1 MGLNFFEKIRLKFK
15 FYKFLKRTNF
25 LKIPFDLNSFEKII
39 IFLPENNNTFS
50 LLLQKIKNKFKKEI
64 KVFLP
69 EDINYENLKSLNN
82 EIIKNKIL
90 LMDFLE
96 DDDFKN
102 FIVPPLLWISNN
114 YFGNLIIK
122 TNVENIFSFIFG
134 ND

>member
-1 MGLNFFEKIRLKFK
+1 M
-15 FYKFLKRTNF
+15 
-25 LKIPFDLNSFEKII
+25 
-39 IFLPENNNTFS
+39 
-50 LLLQKIKNKFKKEI
+50 
-64 KVFLP
+64 P